1 MSWDPSHAFQRLLVT
16 QVALILV
23 YPLLGES
30 LGINFLLG
38 AFLVLALY
46 GGVSVMVQRPLVM
59 WITIVLGVIFIGC
72 YWIGEAMS
80 LHRFRVWGGV
90 WGAAFFWFVAVA
102 LMKYVFFMR
111 SRVDV
116 DLIYGAV
123 SIYLLIGSGFG
134 ELFGAFAMANADT
147 FNGIEATGDHDGI
160 ARSMSYFSFVT
171 LTTLGYG
178 DISPAVHYV
187 KVLAYVEGII
197 GQFYLAVLVARLVGS
212 HIAQSQDN

>member
-1 MSWDPSHAFQRLLVT
+1 MSWDPSRAFQRLLFT

-30 LGINFLLG
+30 LSINFLLG

-46 GGVSVMVQRPLVM
+46 GGVSVMVHRPLIM
-59 WITIVLGVIFIGC
+59 WITIVLGLIFVGC
-72 YWIGEAMS
+72 YWVGEAMS
-80 LHRFRVWGGV
+80 LPRFRVWGGV

-102 LMKYVFFMR
+102 LMKYVFFSR

-123 SIYLLIGSGFG
+123 SVYLLIGSGFG
-134 ELFGAFAMANADT
+134 ELFVAFAIANPDT
-147 FNGIEATGDHDGI
+147 FKGVEAMIDHDGI

-178 DISPAVHYV
+178 DIIPVAHSV
-187 KVLAYVEGII
+187 KVLAYVEAVI
-197 GQFYLAVLVARLVGS
+197 GQFYLAVLVARLVGM
-212 HIAQSQDN
+212 HIAQSLDN